1 MGGNVAGGI
10 GLQNNNQMGSN
21 NAPHQGNFGM
31 PQGSPMNPFGGNQNQ
46 SNPYG
51 NEYHGFHPYGN
62 GFGGFNPNGQQPVPM
77 PTYNPNDQ
85 QLPYNANATNP
96 QSNPQLFSSLNQI
109 LQQQQQMPNPGV
121 QGTPGL
127 NLGPN
132 AQMRQPTGGFTGQ
145 KSTNTTGF
153 GSLPPADGLSGLGA
167 IGFNQAN
174 KFGQ

>member
-1 MGGNVAGGI
+1 MGGNVAGGV

-31 PQGSPMNPFGGNQNQ
+31 PQPMNPFGGNQNQ

-121 QGTPGL
+121 QGKPGL

-167 IGFNQAN
+167 IGFNPEN